1 MGYRRA
7 EVSDKPAVNPA
18 SQAKNNFRIDEPHPV
33 EIWGEEKPIS
43 EKKLPKYLTDDVFHY
58 IDVYENNNKFG
69 FPYKDWTQMPQWLIQ
84 LHKMF
89 DRLKAEYEH
98 WQASKQYGS

>member
-7 EVSDKPAVNPA
+7 EVSDIPAVSSRPA
-18 SQAKNNFRIDEPHPV
+18 QKNSCLIDEPHPV
-33 EIWGEEKPIS
+33 DIFGEEKPIS
-43 EKKLPKYLTDDVFHY
+43 EKKLSKYLTDDIFHY

-69 FPYKDWTQMPQWLIQ
+69 FPYRDWTEMPQWLID

-98 WQASKQYGS
+98 CQASKHNN